1 MGKIKLAGK
10 VLYPQGEEP
19 EWRKEAAKKDVA
31 KKADEMDDL
40 FGDDDDGDD
49 VDAAKK
55 VAA

>member
-19 EWRKEAAKKDVA
+19 EWRKEAAKKDVV

-40 FGDDDDGDD
+40 FGDDDGDD